1 MVSCAEFLN
10 MSDYV
15 CFYRKLFGKTD
26 EGSLIK
32 RLVDDEENR
41 DSEVV
46 AKKVPK
52 VEKPSDILTL
62 VSLELICFGGAFVLF
77 YCHKS

>member
-1 MVSCAEFLN
+1 

-15 CFYRKLFGKTD
+15 CFCRKLFGKTD

-32 RLVDDEENR
+32 RLVDDDENGNSN
-41 DSEVV
+41 SEVV
-46 AKKVPK
+46 ARKVPK
-52 VEKPSDILTL
+52 MEKPSDILTL